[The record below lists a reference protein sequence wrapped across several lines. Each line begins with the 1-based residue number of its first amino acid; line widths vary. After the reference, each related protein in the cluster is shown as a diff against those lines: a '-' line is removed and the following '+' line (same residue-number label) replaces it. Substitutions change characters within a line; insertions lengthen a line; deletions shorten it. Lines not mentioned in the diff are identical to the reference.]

1 MKKIVCYSGGKDSTA
16 MLIHLLKTNAQ
27 IDDIMYVDVGNWTW
41 NNAKDHIKQVEETLG
56 VKITVLDATD
66 ELSKG
71 FQRWGFPSII
81 NRWCTGIKKALMRDY
96 IKNKYGKREN
106 IVQYIG
112 YCSDE
117 EKRTDK
123 PLYSAYDAEYPLVD
137 ANITNEDALKLC
149 QEYGF
154 DFGGIYE
161 HHKHY
166 NCWLCPLQRVD
177 ELYWIWKNEPQLW
190 EQLRQMQLQTNGEY
204 KYQKTIFYF
213 DQKFWEK
220 NRKELE
226 MKRLEARKKYNKKRG
241 RPRKAKK
248 HEKL

>member
-27 IDDIMYVDVGNWTW
+27 IDDIIYVDVGNWTW

-96 IKNKYGKREN
+96 IKNKYGKKES

-154 DFGGIYE
+154 DFGGNYE

-166 NCWLCPLQRVD
+166 NCWLCPLQKED
-177 ELYWIWKNEPQLW
+177 ELYWIWKNKPELW
-190 EQLRQMQLQTNGEY
+190 NQLRQMQLQTNGEY

-226 MKRLEARKKYNKKRG
+226 VKRLEARKKYNRKRG